1 MVAANARMASGGLD
15 PVLQAAAVAY
25 GFVTA
30 HPFED
35 GNGRLHRFL
44 VHHVLAERGF
54 SPPGIL
60 FPVSTAIL
68 AEIEAYGRLLRE
80 RSAPLMDH
88 IEWRPTP
95 QGNVEVLNETRDLYA
110 LFDATDFAEFL
121 YGCVARTVEEDLPRE
136 IAEIEAYDCARRG
149 IAALFDMADQR
160 VSLLIRFVRQ
170 NGGRLAKGRHQKEFV
185 SLRDDEVEAVERV
198 VAEAYGA
205 EGTGS
210 ED

>member
-1 MVAANARMASGGLD
+1 
-15 PVLQAAAVAY
+15 
-25 GFVTA
+25 
-30 HPFED
+30 
-35 GNGRLHRFL
+35 
-44 VHHVLAERGF
+44 
-54 SPPGIL
+54 
-60 FPVSTAIL
+60 
-68 AEIEAYGRLLRE
+68 
-80 RSAPLMDH
+80 MDH